1 MLLCVRIYITVT
13 TQPVAYE
20 HTQNKTKTTKRDNSA
35 SGFLCF
41 GPSVFA
47 CIALILSI
55 YANARCH
62 FVDITAWDILD
73 TLPFAPTSLGLW
85 CVTTANGNKYSI
97 ADYQFDDKF
106 QAARGLSVT
115 TNALGWIIIVFYLIA
130 GCVRFSPN
138 AFRLVGFF
146 GICASMFQ
154 GLVFLVLRSDVC
166 AVGCSL
172 DTGGKC
178 GIAACVMWFLTGLF
192 SCGVGKEA
200 EEDEDKREGNES

>member
-1 MLLCVRIYITVT
+1 MNT
-13 TQPVAYE
+13 
-20 HTQNKTKTTKRDNSA
+20 HTHTHKQQRNEINSA

-47 CIALILSI
+47 LIALILSI
-55 YANARCH
+55 FANARCH
-62 FVDITAWDILD
+62 FVDISPWDIFD
-73 TLPFAPTSLGLW
+73 QLPFAPVSLGLW
-85 CVTTANGNKYSI
+85 CFTTANGDQYSI
-97 ADYQFDDKF
+97 ADYQFDNKF
-106 QAARGLSVT
+106 QAARALGVT
-115 TNALGWIIIVFYLIA
+115 TNALGWIIIVFYFIA

-154 GLVFLVLRSDVC
+154 GLVFLVLQSDVC

-200 EEDEDKREGNES
+200 EDKRGGNES